1 MLSKH
6 KTLPTDPRS
15 TDLTMPTPVSDR
27 SQRVRDA
34 MDRRALRG
42 VVLGRIAYGYGPAGD
57 GSLRTIPQE
66 AAVVRRIFALA
77 SEGKG
82 VRAIVKDLNAGGP
95 QTRRG
100 RPWSMITIRDM
111 LRNRTYTGTYQR
123 FSSTVTGNH
132 EALVSPSEFSVIQ
145 KQLDERAVKSG
156 NAKGKPF
163 LLSGLLIC
171 GACGSHMIGVTRH
184 RSWNRKD
191 GTVGDRTYRY
201 YQCEGAT
208 NQGRC
213 SSRGHP
219 SGALDVM
226 VLTTLRA
233 GSSTSG
239 RIRRSV
245 ETALERAADDEKRM
259 RTLQQTVRD
268 MVESVTVSQDVD
280 VPATVTL
287 KESNE

>member
-1 MLSKH
+1 MW
-6 KTLPTDPRS
+6 
-15 TDLTMPTPVSDR
+15 
-27 SQRVRDA
+27 
-34 MDRRALRG
+34 
-42 VVLGRIAYGYGPAGD
+42 I
-57 GSLRTIPQE
+57 
-66 AAVVRRIFALA
+66 
-77 SEGKG
+77 
-82 VRAIVKDLNAGGP
+82 
-95 QTRRG
+95 
-100 RPWSMITIRDM
+100 
-111 LRNRTYTGTYQR
+111 
-123 FSSTVTGNH
+123 
-132 EALVSPSEFSVIQ
+132 
-145 KQLDERAVKSG
+145 
-156 NAKGKPF
+156 
-163 LLSGLLIC
+163 
-171 GACGSHMIGVTRH
+171 
-184 RSWNRKD
+184 
-191 GTVGDRTYRY
+191 YRY

>member
-1 MLSKH
+1 
-6 KTLPTDPRS
+6 
-15 TDLTMPTPVSDR
+15 
-27 SQRVRDA
+27 
-34 MDRRALRG
+34 
-42 VVLGRIAYGYGPAGD
+42 
-57 GSLRTIPQE
+57 
-66 AAVVRRIFALA
+66 
-77 SEGKG
+77 
-82 VRAIVKDLNAGGP
+82 
-95 QTRRG
+95 
-100 RPWSMITIRDM
+100 MITIRDM

-132 EALVSPSEFSVIQ
+132 EALVSPSEFSLIQ
-145 KQLDERAVKSG
+145 KQMDERAVKSG

-191 GTVGDRTYRY
+191 GTAGDRTYRY

-219 SGALDVM
+219 SGALDAL

-233 GSSTSG
+233 GSSNPR

-259 RTLQQTVRD
+259 RTLQQTVRNT
-268 MVESVTVSQDVD
+268 VESVTVSQDVD
-280 VPATVTL
+280 VPATVAL

>member
-1 MLSKH
+1 MN
-6 KTLPTDPRS
+6 
-15 TDLTMPTPVSDR
+15 
-27 SQRVRDA
+27 
-34 MDRRALRG
+34 RRALRG

-82 VRAIVKDLNAGGP
+82 VRTIVKDLNAGGP

-123 FSSTVTGNH
+123 FTSRVTGNH
-132 EALVSPSEFSVIQ
+132 EALVSPSEFALIQ

-163 LLSGLLIC
+163 LLSGLAIC
-171 GACGSHMIGVTRH
+171 GTCGSHMIGVTRH

-191 GTVGDRTYRY
+191 GTTGDRTYRY

-213 SSRGHP
+213 SSHGHP
-219 SGALDVM
+219 APALDAV
-226 VLTTLRA
+226 VLTTLRT
-233 GSSTSG
+233 GSSTPG

-245 ETALERAADDEKRM
+245 ETALDRAGEDEKRM
-259 RTLQQTVRD
+259 RTLQRTVRET
-268 MVESVTVSQDVD
+268 VESVTVSQDVD